1 MNKIIK
7 IIKFLL
13 DNNENQ
19 ANLRIQCE
27 NTKTTNRGNH
37 RISNEN
43 HENHEIIEL
52 HSLIM

>member
-7 IIKFLL
+7 IIKFRL
-13 DNNENQ
+13 DNNDNHT
-19 ANLRIQCE
+19 NLRIQCE
-27 NTKTTNRGNH
+27 NTKTINQGNH

-43 HENHEIIEL
+43 QENHEIIEL